1 MQFSTKIKLKNTVI
15 AIIFAVIAIIIP
27 AYILNKWFEAVFFFI
42 CHWIIRNQF
51 KYQYHCPTHA
61 QCRIVTTVIFVVGM
75 AIIIP
80 LRFSLLS
87 IIFLCYII
95 AYVGQLQKQYNT
107 SVAKLERLTKPKL
120 FDCETCSESELIERC
135 DELRLSKDNKQLA
148 IDFFIHKTKQSV
160 IADQLCINEKSVQI
174 RKKRLKEKLNT
185 K

>member
-1 MQFSTKIKLKNTVI
+1 MGILGLPLYGTDLGTAIEATEKLLAKIKSGKYDKETLI
-15 AIIFAVIAIIIP
+15 EIIIP

-80 LRFSLLS
+80 IRFSLLS
-87 IIFLCYII
+87 IIFLCYTI
-95 AYVGQLQKQYNT
+95 AYVGQLQKRYNT
-107 SVAKLERLTKPKL
+107 SVVKLERLTAPKL

-135 DELRLSKDNKQLA
+135 DELRLSKDNK
-148 IDFFIHKTKQSV
+148 
-160 IADQLCINEKSVQI
+160 
-174 RKKRLKEKLNT
+174 
-185 K
+185 